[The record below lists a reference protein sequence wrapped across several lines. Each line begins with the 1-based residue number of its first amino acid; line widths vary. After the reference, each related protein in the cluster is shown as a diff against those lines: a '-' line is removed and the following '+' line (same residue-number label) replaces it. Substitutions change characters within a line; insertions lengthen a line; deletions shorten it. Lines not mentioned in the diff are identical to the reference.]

1 VPIPGDNMSM
11 RPLDRGAPAG
21 PGAPG
26 AGERSA
32 GGTREL
38 YDAFGVGSDEE
49 DEHAV
54 DEHSALTGGAPGH
67 FGQTTA
73 PVTYHD
79 GFLDDEGASTAHSR
93 AAPYRDEEPAP
104 AKEAGASRLSPARE
118 GSDGSGDG
126 SWQDAAADHETAPL
140 RP

>member
-1 VPIPGDNMSM
+1 MPM
-11 RPLDRGAPAG
+11 RSLERGGAPPAAG
-21 PGAPG
+21 SGAPG

-49 DEHAV
+49 DEGDV
-54 DEHSALTGGAPGH
+54 DEHTALTGGAGAAGR
-67 FGQTTA
+67 FGQVA
-73 PVTYHD
+73 GPLAYHD
-79 GFLDDEGASTAHSR
+79 GFLDDNGMSTGRTAG
-93 AAPYRDEEPAP
+93 APYRDVPAP
-104 AKEAGASRLSPARE
+104 SVAVAGAAAASPPRP

-140 RP
+140 HP